1 MVQRQVQLRLNP
13 CCNGKGS
20 KDRKKHKVLTLRLY
34 APQRD
39 LASTGFNINYV
50 PWKRVQSYEF
60 IAICQRTNRLN
71 IPKKASTAGKEAKT
85 TVGQLSHSC
94 VTAVLL
100 SCDGCSIVVWQLP
113 HNMDAPRLMLSFRS
127 RTKQDIILGS
137 PQSYGFF
144 FIQSPFFKNFFC
156 GLRHCAL

>member
-71 IPKKASTAGKEAKT
+71 IPKKASTAGKDAKT
-85 TVGQLSHSC
+85 TWGSC
-94 VTAVLL
+94 RT
-100 SCDGCSIVVWQLP
+100 VVWQLFYCCVTVVLLLCDSCHTTWMP
-113 HNMDAPRLMLSFRS
+113 HASCSRS
-127 RTKQDIILGS
+127 GLAQSKTLFLGRPKVTDFS
-137 PQSYGFF
+137 SYNL
-144 FIQSPFFKNFFC
+144 PF
-156 GLRHCAL
+156 